1 VQPLRIL
8 HILPKLTVSG
18 AENMAAY
25 LMLHLARSHE
35 VSAINLH
42 PPSDSIIEQSLRR
55 VGIPVWYL
63 GKREGFDPR
72 MFPAISKVVR
82 EVRPEIVHSHLS
94 VLRYMLPGM
103 LLHRIPV
110 SIHTVHNTAEH
121 EVDRVGQT
129 IHKIAFRCNVFPVAI
144 SQEVARSVKRVYGLD
159 PKAIIPNGIPV
170 DNYVTCPNTRCLWRM
185 KEGFEQDWVLFTCV
199 GRLDLQKN
207 PMMLLNAFAAI
218 SNPKSHLVLIGD
230 GALLPQ
236 LRREA
241 HVFGI
246 EERVHFLGERN
257 DVTECLAAADV
268 FVLTSDWEGNP
279 LSVMEAMASGLP
291 VIATAVGGV
300 PELIGKDG
308 ILVDPGDCS
317 RFAENMKELLQD
329 PERRLV
335 LGNAARKRALD
346 HFRVEQM
353 VQAYELLYRTE
364 LAFYRKRRSGAS
376 NEIADIAGT
385 ASQ

>member
-1 VQPLRIL
+1 VQGLRIL
-8 HILPKLTVSG
+8 HILPKLKVSG

-25 LMLHLARSHE
+25 LILHLSRSHE

-42 PPSDSIIEQSLRR
+42 PPSDSVIEQSLRR
-55 VGIPVWYL
+55 SGIPVWYL
-63 GKREGFDPR
+63 GKRAGFDPR
-72 MFPAISKVVR
+72 MFPAISKVLR

-94 VLRYMLPGM
+94 VLRYTLPGM

-110 SIHTVHNTAEH
+110 SIHTVHNAAEY
-121 EVDRVGQT
+121 EVDQVGRA

-144 SQEVARSVKRVYGLD
+144 SQEGARSFKGVYGRD
-159 PKAIIPNGIPV
+159 PKAVIPNGIPV
-170 DNYVTCPNTRCLWRM
+170 DNYLTCRDTRRLWRM
-185 KEGFEQDWVLFTCV
+185 QEGFEQDWVLFTCV
-199 GRLDLQKN
+199 GRLNRQKN
-207 PMMLLNAFAAI
+207 PMMLLKAFAAI

-230 GALLPQ
+230 GTLLPQ

-241 HVFGI
+241 RVVGI

-257 DVTECLAAADV
+257 DVRECLAAADV
-268 FVLTSDWEGNP
+268 FVLASDWEGNP

-300 PELIGKDG
+300 PELIGNDG

-329 PERRLV
+329 HERRLV

-346 HFRVEQM
+346 RFRVEQM

-364 LAFYRKRRSGAS
+364 LAFYRKRRSGPS
-376 NEIADIAGT
+376 NELADIAGK
-385 ASQ
+385 AS